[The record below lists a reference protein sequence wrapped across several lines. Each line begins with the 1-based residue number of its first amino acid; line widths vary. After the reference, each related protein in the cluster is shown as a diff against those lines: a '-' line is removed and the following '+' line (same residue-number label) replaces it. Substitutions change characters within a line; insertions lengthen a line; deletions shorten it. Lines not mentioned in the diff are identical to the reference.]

1 MFGRFSVWE
10 IVVVVILII
19 IIFGGRK
26 LPELGR
32 SLGRGIT
39 NFRNALKN
47 PKEGTEAEED
57 AKDRKAQDDTD
68 GKGA

>member
-1 MFGRFSVWE
+1 MGRFNIWE
-10 IVVVVILII
+10 IVIVLVLIV

-39 NFRNALKN
+39 NFRNALKSN
-47 PKEGTEAEED
+47 GDAASGEDKPGDDASKETKKSGE
-57 AKDRKAQDDTD
+57 
-68 GKGA
+68 G